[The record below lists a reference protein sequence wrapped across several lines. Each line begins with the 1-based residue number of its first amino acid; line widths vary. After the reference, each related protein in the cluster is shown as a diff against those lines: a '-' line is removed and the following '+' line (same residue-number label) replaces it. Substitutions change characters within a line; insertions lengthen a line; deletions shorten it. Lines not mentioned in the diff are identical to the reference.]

1 MKPLSLVRV
10 SSRILFSLLVIYT
23 LGCASVLGQSA
34 VPYRGPNLGVEQR
47 VADLLSRMTLE
58 EKVAQ
63 LQGAWQNRQ
72 FPQNFQL
79 FFVDEKGSFVP
90 VSAERSS
97 WVARPTAK
105 S

>member
-23 LGCASVLGQSA
+23 LGCARVLGQSA
-34 VPYRGPNLGVEQR
+34 VPYRDPNLG